1 MTEVPSTVQLPPV
14 EQTQPSGVVGNPSA
28 GSTT

>member
-14 EQTQPSGVVGNPSA
+14 EQTHPSGVVSNPSA